1 MERIHLDP
9 NARAGNISKRSS
21 IKSNP
26 GKTSGNQYEMVHELV
41 HFHEQHGAP

>member
-21 IKSNP
+21 IKS
-26 GKTSGNQYEMVHELV
+26 GQDIRQSI
-41 HFHEQHGAP
+41 